1 MPATLPVPAAGQSGH
16 GPRGERE
23 PRGEESKRTES
34 HARCLRG
41 AEHFMAGYAGRHFRG
56 HDDTVGAQLLGT
68 PPAPRR
74 CAGREEEVS
83 SEMLRSGTCGGG

>member
-41 AEHFMAGYAGRHFRG
+41 AERFMAGY
-56 HDDTVGAQLLGT
+56 TL
-68 PPAPRR
+68 
-74 CAGREEEVS
+74 
-83 SEMLRSGTCGGG
+83 